1 MSNYIE
7 YKDSVAF
14 HPGYY
19 IEEIVEESGLSQQ
32 DFANRLDTTPK
43 NLSKIINGQQNLS
56 IDMAMKL
63 SKMLGTSLEYW
74 LNLQNAYDAVAAEI
88 NSDAVLE
95 EEIAVLKQLGYAYFR
110 DVFRLPD
117 LPKRLAEQVSEV
129 RRFLEVASLTVFR
142 KRDMYVSFRAATD
155 KMDEKTIVKANALVQ
170 LAVNEARRVRAPKY
184 DKARFRSAV
193 NYALTLTTEH
203 EGFYPLVKEAFFDAG
218 VVLVVLPNLSGS
230 KINGAT
236 KRIGPNVMLMVNDR
250 RLYAD
255 SFWFTLL
262 HEAGHILNGD
272 FGISFEG
279 ESGERESVANRF
291 AEDALIPPALYGSF
305 VAKKVFN
312 LESIKRFADEI
323 GRDPGIVLGRLQN
336 DGYVRHNDAR
346 LSSLRRQYKVSI
358 T

>member
-7 YKDSVAF
+7 HKDSVVF

-43 NLSKIINGQQNLS
+43 NLSKIINGQQSLS
-56 IDMAMKL
+56 VDMAMKL

-74 LNLQNAYDAVAAEI
+74 LNLQNAYDAVVAEI
-88 NSDAVLE
+88 KSEAVLE
-95 EEIAVLKQLGYAYFR
+95 EEIAVLKQIGYAYFR
-110 DVFRLPD
+110 DFFHLPD
-117 LPKRLAEQVSEV
+117 LPKRLVEQVFEV

-155 KMDEKTIVKANALVQ
+155 SMDERTIVKANALVQ
-170 LAVNEARRVRAPKY
+170 IAVNEARRSDAPKY

-193 NYALTLTTEH
+193 EYALTLTSEH
-203 EGFYPLVKEAFFDAG
+203 EEFYPSIKEAFFNSG

-236 KRIGPNVMLMVNDR
+236 KRIGSTIMLMVNDR

-262 HEAGHILNGD
+262 HEAGHILNDD

-279 ESGERESVANRF
+279 ESGEKEAVADKF
-291 AEDALIPPALYGSF
+291 AENKLIPPALYDTF
-305 VAKKVFN
+305 VANRVFS
-312 LESIKRFADEI
+312 LESISRFADEI

-346 LSSLRRQYKVSI
+346 LVSLKRKYKVVVV
-358 T
+358 